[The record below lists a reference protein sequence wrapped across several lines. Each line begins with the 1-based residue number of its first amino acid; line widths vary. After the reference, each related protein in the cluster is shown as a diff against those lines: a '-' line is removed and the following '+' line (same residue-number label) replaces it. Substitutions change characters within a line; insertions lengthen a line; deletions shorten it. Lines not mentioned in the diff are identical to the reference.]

1 MLSLGS
7 YALNV
12 EIVCTTH
19 EILTKSSINVSC
31 QFKIRLSPSL
41 YRSPR
46 GLLLLSNSNKLP
58 VDLDRYSKVK
68 SQAIWPRQI
77 FNAKSLKY
85 AKKMLPPWLAVA
97 PDRLYN
103 FFSQIFTLNFFFL
116 SKWSIQWEIYN
127 KYLRPKL
134 FGPKL
139 FWPKAYSS
147 DVYLGPAAW
156 RATNVNISIPT
167 GEWIAEMSL
176 AVTWGKCEA
185 AC

>member
-1 MLSLGS
+1 MW
-7 YALNV
+7 
-12 EIVCTTH
+12 TTH

-68 SQAIWPRQI
+68 SQAIWPQQI

-97 PDRLYN
+97 PDTT
-103 FFSQIFTLNFFFL
+103 FSHKFLPSIFFFL

-127 KYLRPKL
+127 KYFRPKL

-156 RATNVNISIPT
+156 RATNTMKREYFNSNRRVDCRNVVSCNLRK
-167 GEWIAEMSL
+167 M
-176 AVTWGKCEA
+176 WGSQC
-185 AC
+185 